1 VFEVDTGDPSA
12 LGNQIAK
19 LNGTPVPGG
28 SRPQHQERKQTASS
42 CFAMIDTT
50 TFPDLVNK
58 FWTRV
63 HCDVEKTPMSSFAA
77 HILVSTSRSRLLA
90 GGVVAGFLAVTLVP
104 FFSVAGPVE
113 DTIPQLGS
121 RDFGWNANFWDFQ
134 LDPPQGSA
142 HGPIK
147 TDPKYPYNSQIQNGR
162 LFTGGELRPP
172 IVNTK
177 DPILKPWAAEQMQAT
192 NEEVLSGNMAIPFTS
207 QSRCWPGG
215 VPGQLLFLQ
224 PMYFVQTANQIWMIW
239 ERDHFVRRIYL
250 TDKHSKNVKPSWFGE
265 SIGHYE
271 GGDTLVV
278 DTIGLAAGKYHYI
291 DSFRTPH
298 TEKLHVVERF
308 TISQDGRALTAI
320 VTVEDPDTFNGP
332 LTLKQTWR
340 KNEVAMAEMVCAEDA
355 GEDHFNQNLHPLPQ
369 ADKPDF

>member
-1 VFEVDTGDPSA
+1 
-12 LGNQIAK
+12 
-19 LNGTPVPGG
+19 
-28 SRPQHQERKQTASS
+28 
-42 CFAMIDTT
+42 
-50 TFPDLVNK
+50 
-58 FWTRV
+58 
-63 HCDVEKTPMSSFAA
+63 MSSSAA
-77 HILVSTSRSRLLA
+77 HILLSTLPRRLLA
-90 GGVVAGFLAVTLVP
+90 GGVVAGFLAATLAATV
-104 FFSVAGPVE
+104 SVAAPG
-113 DTIPQLGS
+113 DSIPQLGS

-134 LDPPQGSA
+134 LDPPPGSA

-147 TDPKYPYNSQIQNGR
+147 TDPNYPYNSQIQNGG

-192 NEEVLSGNMAIPFTS
+192 NEEVLSGKMPLPFIS

-224 PMYFVQTANQIWMIW
+224 PVYFLQAPNEVWMIW

-250 TDKHSKNVKPSWFGE
+250 TDKHSEHVKPSWFGE
-265 SIGHYE
+265 SIGRYE

-278 DTIGLAAGKYHYI
+278 DTIGLAGGKYHYI

-308 TISQDGRALTAI
+308 TISQNSRALTAI

-340 KNEVAMAEMVCAEDA
+340 KNPVAMGEMVCAESGGVDY
-355 GEDHFNQNLHPLPQ
+355 FNQNLHPIPQ

>member
-1 VFEVDTGDPSA
+1 
-12 LGNQIAK
+12 
-19 LNGTPVPGG
+19 
-28 SRPQHQERKQTASS
+28 
-42 CFAMIDTT
+42 
-50 TFPDLVNK
+50 
-58 FWTRV
+58 
-63 HCDVEKTPMSSFAA
+63 MSSFAA
-77 HILVSTSRSRLLA
+77 RILVSTLRSRLLA
-90 GGVVAGFLAVTLVP
+90 GGVVAGFLAVALVP
-104 FFSVAGPVE
+104 SFSVAAPAG
-113 DTIPQLGS
+113 DLIPQLGS
-121 RDFGWNANFWDFQ
+121 GDFGWNVNFWDFQ
-134 LDPPQGSA
+134 LDPPAGSG

-147 TDPKYPYNSQIQNGR
+147 TDPHYLYNSQIQNGG
-162 LFTGGELRPP
+162 FFGGGELRPP

-177 DPILKPWAAEQMQAT
+177 DPILKPWAAAQMQAT
-192 NEEVLSGNMAIPFTS
+192 NDEVLSGKRPLPFIS

-224 PMYFVQTANQIWMIW
+224 PVYFLQTPNQVWMIW

-250 TDKHSKNVKPSWFGE
+250 TDRHSENVKPSWFGE

-278 DTIGLAAGKYHYI
+278 DTIGLAGGEYHYI

-320 VTVEDPDTFNGP
+320 VTVDDPDTFNGP

-340 KNEVAMAEMVCAEDA
+340 KNKVTMGEVVCAESA
-355 GEDHFNQNLHPLPQ
+355 GADYFNQNLHPIPQ
-369 ADKPDF
+369 ANKPDF